1 MVGMI
6 PAACTAPLPAS
17 WTRLAELMP
26 YRTACWNFGLD
37 VILEIFGLSLVSRKN
52 RFGEA
57 PLTICTPD
65 MPCARVGERST
76 AIWDSPL
83 STSSFCTLAWT
94 LRITIL
100 PYFGFGPQYFGFA
113 VSTTCVVLL

>member
-1 MVGMI
+1 
-6 PAACTAPLPAS
+6 
-17 WTRLAELMP
+17 MP

-65 MPCARVGERST
+65 IPCAWVGDRST
-76 AIWDSPL
+76 AICDSTL
-83 STSSFCTLAWT
+83 STSSFCTLAWPLLIT
-94 LRITIL
+94 LL
-100 PYFGFGPQYFGFA
+100 SHACLGPQYFGST
-113 VSTTCVVLL
+113 VSTTFAVLL

>member
-1 MVGMI
+1 
-6 PAACTAPLPAS
+6 
-17 WTRLAELMP
+17 MP

-65 MPCARVGERST
+65 MPCAWVGERST

-100 PYFGFGPQYFGFA
+100 PYFGLTLGPQYFGFA